1 MQNLFNENLRTYDAW
16 KTIQNMTFNYNIYI
30 YTVLVYKVIF
40 FYTLHECWAFVLVL
54 LFFSSFFH
62 IFIFSLSISCLHI
75 LSSLIILFSMSLND
89 NFLNDYIY
97 NFISSYSS
105 SLLSCVSCY
114 LVEGNTSTTKIESFH
129 DRFAYHKYHK
139 IWLVQIY
146 PQYGH
151 IYPAQLMIILFPFV

>member
-1 MQNLFNENLRTYDAW
+1 MMHEKLY
-16 KTIQNMTFNYNIYI
+16 KTSPLITIYI
-30 YTVLVYKVIF
+30 YIYSTRLQSDFLLYITWMLSICSCFIIF
-40 FYTLHECWAFVLVL
+40 
-54 LFFSSFFH
+54 LFFFPHFY
-62 IFIFSLSISCLHI
+62 FLSISCLHI

>member
-1 MQNLFNENLRTYDAW
+1 MMHEKLY
-16 KTIQNMTFNYNIYI
+16 KTSPLITIYI
-30 YTVLVYKVIF
+30 YIYSTRLQSDFLLYITWMLSICSCFIIF
-40 FYTLHECWAFVLVL
+40 
-54 LFFSSFFH
+54 LFFFPHFY
-62 IFIFSLSISCLHI
+62 FLSISCLHI

-114 LVEGNTSTTKIESFH
+114 LVEGNTSTTKIESFR

-146 PQYGH
+146 PQYSH

>member
-1 MQNLFNENLRTYDAW
+1 MMHEKLY
-16 KTIQNMTFNYNIYI
+16 KTSPLITIYI
-30 YTVLVYKVIF
+30 YIYIQYSFTK
-40 FYTLHECWAFVLVL
+40 W
-54 LFFSSFFH
+54 FSSIHYMNVEHLFLFYYFSLLFFH

-114 LVEGNTSTTKIESFH
+114 LVEGNTSTTKIESFR

>member
-16 KTIQNMTFNYNIYI
+16 KTIQNITFNYNIYI
-30 YTVLVYKVIF
+30 YIYSTRLQSDFLLYITWMLSICSCFIIF
-40 FYTLHECWAFVLVL
+40 
-54 LFFSSFFH
+54 LFFFPHFY
-62 IFIFSLSISCLHI
+62 FLSISCLHI

-89 NFLNDYIY
+89 NFLNDCIY

-114 LVEGNTSTTKIESFH
+114 LVEGNTSTTKIESFR